1 MGTTRSEL
9 ESQGRQIVEQLGGKW
24 SNNGSGRGGMCR
36 CPAHNDSSP
45 SLSVRVGDT
54 SLLLHCFAGCETAD
68 VMRELRRGGQVG
80 AGGVHHSDTGATGAP
95 ANFQGVIDRLWAES
109 RPLGRSIAAKYLG
122 GRGLISRSAQL
133 RFHPRVQ
140 LGRASD
146 ATWHPAL
153 LAAVR
158 DDIGLVAI
166 HRTFLD
172 PETAGK
178 AGFENPKRLL
188 GTPGTGAVRL
198 GTATR
203 TLGLAEGI
211 ETALAATLLHGFPV
225 WAVLGNERF
234 GMVAIPR
241 HVERLVILADND
253 AGGKRAAALALAGQQ
268 HSGRTIEVMWPP
280 ASHNDWSDVWQAGRG
295 KAAAPD

>member
-1 MGTTRSEL
+1 MTTLVSRYSL
-9 ESQGRQIVEQLGGKW
+9 DDQGRTIVESLGGKW
-24 SNNGSGRGGMCR
+24 ASSGGMCR

-45 SLSVRVGDT
+45 SLSVRLGDT
-54 SLLLHCFAGCETAD
+54 SLLFHCFAGCETAD

-80 AGGVHHSDTGATGAP
+80 IAGVLQSDAATPTGRS
-95 ANFQGVIDRLWAES
+95 NLQGVVDRLWAES
-109 RPLGRSIAAKYLG
+109 RPLGRSIAAKYLE
-122 GRGLISRSAQL
+122 GRSLVSHSAQL
-133 RFHPRVQ
+133 RFHARVQ
-140 LGRASD
+140 LGRASV

-158 DDIGLVAI
+158 GDIGLVAI

-172 PETAGK
+172 PATGEK
-178 AGFENPKRLL
+178 AGFDNPKRLL

-211 ETALAATLLHGFPV
+211 ETALAASQLHGFPV

-234 GMVAIPR
+234 GMTAIPR

-253 AGGKRAAALALAGQQ
+253 AGGKRAAALALAGHE
-268 HSGRTIEVMWPP
+268 HSDRTLEVLWPP
-280 ASHNDWSDVWQAGRG
+280 AGHNDWADVLAARG
-295 KAAAPD
+295 GEGAAPV